1 MENLHKTSD
10 EKAREVVLAYIK
22 ALNDEDF
29 EAARKLV
36 NDDLTFDGVLGK
48 RSGADVYFKDME
60 KMKFK
65 YKVQKVFS
73 DGNDVCLFYD
83 VDMGSAS
90 ALTSGW
96 YHLKYGKISSLKV
109 IFDPRPVLEASN
121 KK

>member
-1 MENLHKTSD
+1 MENQNKTSD

-48 RSGADVYFKDME
+48 RNGADAYFQDME

-73 DGNDVCLFYD
+73 NGNDVCLFYD

-109 IFDPRPVLEASN
+109 IFDPRPILESSN

>member
-1 MENLHKTSD
+1 MENQHKTSD
-10 EKAREVVLAYIK
+10 NKAREVVLAYIK

-36 NDDLTFDGVLGK
+36 NHDLTFDGVLGK
-48 RSGADVYFKDME
+48 RDGADAYFKDME

-65 YKVQKVFS
+65 YKVHKVFS

-83 VDMGSAS
+83 VDMGSAT

-109 IFDPRPVLEASN
+109 IFDPRPILEASN

>member
-1 MENLHKTSD
+1 MENQHKTSD
-10 EKAREVVLAYIK
+10 EKTREVVLAYIK

-36 NDDLTFDGVLGK
+36 NDELTFDGVLGK
-48 RSGADVYFKDME
+48 RNGADAYFQDME

-65 YKVQKVFS
+65 YKVLKVFS

-90 ALTSGW
+90 ALTCGW
-96 YHLKYGKISSLKV
+96 YHLKYGKINSLKV
-109 IFDPRPVLEASN
+109 VFDPRPVIESSN